1 MKTIDLADVAALT
14 PHVAA
19 GAHDPVLVTK
29 DGATIAAVIPV
40 AGDDAEQLLLSLSPQ
55 FQQILE
61 QSERA
66 LQEEGGLTADEVR
79 KRLGLGT
86 P

>member
-1 MKTIDLADVAALT
+1 MKSIDLSDVAALT

-40 AGDDAEQLLLSLSPQ
+40 TGEDAEQLLLSLSPQ
-55 FQQILE
+55 FQAIL
-61 QSERA
+61 QRSEER
-66 LQEEGGLTADEVR
+66 LRQEGGLTTDELR
-79 KRLGLGT
+79 RRLGL
-86 P
+86 PAS